1 MKTLKNFRCRKVEEV
16 GGKKVWS
23 RSLDKEL
30 NPNVPKTSSAPQ
42 QLWEPALPSFP
53 KLVGRESLRLL
64 DSFPTL
70 PYPFS
75 EAPGLGHGA
84 GTKERPST
92 LGCGFTTPSPSW
104 SQHVWCCKETIA
116 LTSGCI
122 GAAR

>member
-1 MKTLKNFRCRKVEEV
+1 MKTLKNCRCRKVEEV

-23 RSLDKEL
+23 RSLDKEF
-30 NPNVPKTSSAPQ
+30 NPNVPKTSSAPR

-53 KLVGRESLRLL
+53 KLAGRESLRLL
-64 DSFPTL
+64 DSFPTP

-84 GTKERPST
+84 GTKEHST
-92 LGCGFTTPSPSW
+92 QGCAFTTPSW
-104 SQHVWCCKETIA
+104 SQHVWCCRETTT
-116 LTSGCI
+116 LTSSCI